1 MEQSLSLLATTHLLQ
16 HTLRSLCVHHS
27 SQWVYAVFWRI
38 LPRNYPPP
46 KWENQGAF
54 DRSRGNWRNW
64 ILVWEDGFCNFA
76 ASEAAGDFP
85 APSVVYGV
93 QPCRGLQPELFF
105 KMSHEIYNYGEGLI
119 GKVAAD
125 RSHKWIHN
133 EPNDNQDIKFLPT
146 WQNSADSHPRT
157 WEAQFQ
163 SGIKTIA
170 LIAVKEGVVQLGA
183 VQKVTED
190 LSFIVQLRKKLCYIE
205 SIPGVLLPHPLC
217 SSIPS
222 FPDVG
227 ASTATAYESPEM
239 GWFQGSGLGGP
250 VENLMYNNFNQQLR
264 ITPSMSSLE
273 ALLAKLPS
281 VVAPAGEEVVVRP
294 HQHQSESSAQRT
306 LELLAMEKVAKVE
319 NHDDDDDNDDDQ
331 VVYSQLLRRY
341 HDCDIT
347 TTSHN
352 HGV

>member
-1 MEQSLSLLATTHLLQ
+1 M
-16 HTLRSLCVHHS
+16 
-27 SQWVYAVFWRI
+27 
-38 LPRNYPPP
+38 
-46 KWENQGAF
+46 
-54 DRSRGNWRNW
+54 
-64 ILVWEDGFCNFA
+64 
-76 ASEAAGDFP
+76 
-85 APSVVYGV
+85 
-93 QPCRGLQPELFF
+93 
-105 KMSHEIYNYGEGLI
+105 
-119 GKVAAD
+119 
-125 RSHKWIHN
+125 
-133 EPNDNQDIKFLPT
+133 
-146 WQNSADSHPRT
+146 
-157 WEAQFQ
+157 
-163 SGIKTIA
+163 
-170 LIAVKEGVVQLGA
+170 
-183 VQKVTED
+183 TED